1 MHVEEFQ
8 SMEFLACGGIIL
20 VRHRGMDLVE
30 ASRKAGIRG
39 VVIAGELGVAQSTV
53 NRWLHR
59 ETPVPPKH
67 IRRFAQLLKIEPEQV
82 LPPPSPPESDSHAQE
97 P

>member
-1 MHVEEFQ
+1 
-8 SMEFLACGGIIL
+8 
-20 VRHRGMDLVE
+20 MDLIE

-39 VVIAGELGVAQSTV
+39 VQIAGNLGVAQSTV

-67 IRRFAQLLKIEPEQV
+67 IRRFAELLGIEPEQV
-82 LPPPSPPESDSHAQE
+82 LPPGDTR
-97 P
+97 